1 MPFQQC
7 RVVAVHARIVG
18 WQIFWEAIVVVNGRE
33 ATVERYLQT
42 SRRFI
47 EQAHA
52 EFAAGDMRQASE
64 KAWGAA
70 AQAVKATAEHKGW
83 EHGTYARLFEG
94 VSRIS
99 SETGDTGFHVHFHI
113 ANSLRQNFYE
123 GWQPDTFVQTGIL
136 RVNQLVDKLAALI
149 TEE

>member
-1 MPFQQC
+1 MDRQIILEAT
-7 RVVAVHARIVG
+7 VA
-18 WQIFWEAIVVVNGRE
+18 VNGRE
-33 ATVERYLQT
+33 TAVERYMQT

-52 EFAAGDMRQASE
+52 EFAAGDVRQASE
-64 KAWGAA
+64 KAWRAA
-70 AQAVKATAEHKGW
+70 AQAVKAAAEHRGW
-83 EHGTYARLFEG
+83 EHGTHARLFESITK
-94 VSRIS
+94 VSW
-99 SETGDTGFHVHFHI
+99 ETGDAELHDLFHV

-136 RVNQLVDKLAALI
+136 RVNELVDKLAAHI

>member
-1 MPFQQC
+1 M
-7 RVVAVHARIVG
+7 A
-18 WQIFWEAIVVVNGRE
+18 VNGRE
-33 ATVERYLQT
+33 AAVERYLQT

-70 AQAVKATAEHKGW
+70 AQAVKATAEHRGW
-83 EHGTYARLFEG
+83 EHGTHARLFEG

-99 SETGDTGFHVHFHI
+99 SETGDTEFHVLFHV
-113 ANSLRQNFYE
+113 ANSLHQNFYE
-123 GWQPDTFVQTGIL
+123 GWQTEESVQTGIL